1 MRAQES
7 VRSSA
12 VKVALFGLLS
22 LAIVLTIAATIRPL
36 GSNGATRTYTADFT
50 SASRLREGSDVMVGG
65 IRVGRVTD
73 VALTP
78 DNLAAVTFEVDGDVE
93 MTSSTKVAIRYL
105 DLVGNRYVALLG
117 DHGGDPQPTDQ
128 TIGVDRTQ
136 PALDLN
142 VLLNGFKPLFAE
154 LDPADVNGLATDI
167 IRTFQ
172 GEGVTVRQL
181 VARTAS
187 LTSSLADR
195 DQLIGSVIENLGSTV
210 HLVAQRHTE
219 MEGLVHDLSRFATGL
234 AQDRHAIGDTLQHI
248 DTMAALSS
256 ELLHNSRP
264 ALQADISHLRQIAT
278 VLARPHNRRFIAHAL
293 DHLPDKL
300 SRMSRTASYGSWFNY
315 YVCSVKLRVDGTA
328 FLEPVV
334 RQLLN
339 NITLNDSAKR
349 CQDPGS
355 GHDR

>member
-1 MRAQES
+1 VRGQES

-12 VKVALFGLLS
+12 IKVGLFALLS
-22 LAIVLTIAATIRPL
+22 LAIVVTIAATIHPIGTSGTSR
-36 GSNGATRTYTADFT
+36 SYTAEFT

-65 IRVGRVTD
+65 IRVGRVTA
-73 VALTP
+73 VELTA
-78 DNLAAVTFEVDGDVE
+78 DNLAAVTFQVEDDV
-93 MTSSTKVAIRYL
+93 TLSRSSTVAIRYL
-105 DLVGNRYVALLG
+105 DLVGNRYVALLDSG
-117 DHGGDPQPTDQ
+117 RDDEPQPVGQ
-128 TIGVDRTQ
+128 TIEVDRTQ

-142 VLLNGFKPLFAE
+142 VLLNGFKPLFAA
-154 LDPADVNGLATDI
+154 LDPATVNALATDI

-187 LTSSLADR
+187 LTSTLAER
-195 DQLIGSVIENLGSTV
+195 DALIGSVISNLGSTV
-210 HLVAQRHTE
+210 RLVADRHTQV
-219 MEGLVHDLSRFATGL
+219 EGLVRDLSRFASGL
-234 AQDRHAIGDTLQHI
+234 ARDREVIGDTLTHI
-248 DTMAALSS
+248 DTMAELSAQ
-256 ELLHNSRP
+256 LLRDSRP
-264 ALQADISHLRQIAT
+264 ALRADLRQLRLIAG
-278 VLARPHNRRFIAHAL
+278 VLARPESRKEIAHAL
-293 DHLPDKL
+293 DHLPTKL

-349 CQDPGS
+349 CQS
-355 GHDR
+355 

>member
-1 MRAQES
+1 MRGQES

-36 GSNGATRTYTADFT
+36 GSNGATRTYTAEFT
-50 SASRLREGSDVMVGG
+50 SASRLREGAEVMVGG
-65 IRVGRVTD
+65 IRVGHVTG
-73 VALTP
+73 VSLTP
-78 DNLAAVTFEVDGDVE
+78 DNLAAVTFEVDGDVPL
-93 MTSSTKVAIRYL
+93 TSSTEVAIRYL

-117 DHGGDPQPTDQ
+117 GHGGDPQPADKP
-128 TIGVDRTQ
+128 IGVDRTQ

-154 LDPADVNGLATDI
+154 LSPDDVNALATDI

-181 VARTAS
+181 IARTAS

-195 DQLIGSVIENLGSTV
+195 DQLIGSVIQNLGATV
-210 HLVAQRHTE
+210 HMVAARHTE
-219 MEGLVHDLSRFATGL
+219 MEQLVGDLSRFATGL
-234 AQDRHAIGDTLQHI
+234 AKDRQAIGDTLQHI

-256 ELLHNSRP
+256 ELLHVSRP
-264 ALQADISHLRQIAT
+264 ALRADISHLREIAT
-278 VLARPHNRRFIAHAL
+278 VLARPHDRRVVAHAL
-293 DHLPDKL
+293 DHLPKKL

-334 RQLLN
+334 RRLLN

-349 CQDPGS
+349 CQS
-355 GHDR
+355 